1 MLMALEEEMKLHID
15 TAEIWVPDGS
25 PADAAMAKTT
35 HLGISAH
42 QDDIEI
48 MAFHGALQCFG
59 KEDKNFMGVVVTNGA
74 GSPRDDL
81 YADFSDDDM
90 QKVRRLEQKKAAF
103 VGEYCAQG
111 LLDFPSSAV
120 KDGKSQDVIDDIKAI
135 LLAAKPEVV
144 YTHNLADKHDT
155 HVAVALRVIAAIQQL
170 PEADRP
176 KKVLGCEVWRNL
188 DWVCDEDK
196 VVLDCGAHENI
207 AAALLG
213 VHDSQ
218 ICGGK
223 RYDLAAMGRRKGN
236 ATFFASHGVDAS
248 DALNFSVDLTPLSK
262 DASINPF
269 EYMKAYMDR
278 FAEEVK
284 ARIGKLS

>member
-1 MLMALEEEMKLHID
+1 MKFHID
-15 TAEIWVPDGS
+15 TATVWVPDGGS
-25 PADAAMAKTT
+25 VDEAVAKTT
-35 HLGISAH
+35 HMGISAH

-59 KEDKNFMGVVVTNGA
+59 REDKNFMGVVVTNGS

-81 YADFSDDDM
+81 YADFTDDQM
-90 QKVRRLEQKKAAF
+90 QKLRRREQKKAAF
-103 VGEYCAQG
+103 VGDYCAQG

-120 KDGKSQDVIDDIKAI
+120 KNGKSTEVVEDLKQI
-135 LLAAKPEVV
+135 LLAAKPDVV

-155 HVAVALRVIAAIQQL
+155 HVATALRVIAAIQQL

-188 DWVCDEDK
+188 DWLSDEDK

-223 RYDLAAMGRRKGN
+223 RYDLAALGRRKGN
-236 ATFFASHGVDAS
+236 ATFFASHGVDTS
-248 DALNFSVDLTPLSK
+248 DALNFAVDLTPLSK

-269 EYMKAYMDR
+269 DYIKAYMDR
-278 FAEEVK
+278 FAQEVK
-284 ARIGKLS
+284 ERLASLS